1 MKIKFGSIV
10 VNGSGKLGGHVY
22 SSNRGGNYIRT
33 LATPSNPQTPAQQT
47 GRSIFTT
54 LTKGWS
60 SLTQSERDTWNGA
73 TGTFEKTDQ
82 FGDTRELSG
91 KGLYISLNK
100 ELILIE
106 QAKINTAPSALSI
119 VFPGVFAPT
128 VTALDSTIVMNF
140 ESIPPIPGLVVRSSG
155 PVSAG
160 TSFVKD
166 KLRNIAVNETADDG
180 VMLGAAYEE
189 RFGALVVG
197 QKIAFSVYTVN
208 LSGQRSPQLTIFAI
222 VV

>member
-54 LTKGWS
+54 LTQGWS

-106 QAKINTAPSALSI
+106 QAKIDTAPSALSI

-140 ESIPPIPGLVVRSSG
+140 ENTPPIPGLVVRSSG

-166 KLRNIAVNETADDG
+166 KLRNIAVNDTADDG

-208 LSGQRSPQLTIFAI
+208 LSGQRSPQLTVFA
-222 VV
+222 VVV

>member
-54 LTKGWS
+54 LTQGWS

-208 LSGQRSPQLTIFAI
+208 LSGQRSPQLTIFA
-222 VV
+222 VVV

>member
-22 SSNRGGNYIRT
+22 SSNRGGNYVRT

-54 LTKGWS
+54 LTQGWS

-106 QAKINTAPSALSI
+106 QAKIDTAPSALSI

-140 ESIPPIPGLVVRSSG
+140 ENTPPIPGLVVRSSG

-166 KLRNIAVNETADDG
+166 KLRNIAVNDTADDG